1 MKILTFDI
9 EDWFHI
15 LDFDATKK
23 VSSWKN
29 FESRIHRNM
38 DIIHEILEKNNLKA
52 TFFILSWIA
61 EKYPEVVKK
70 ISDMGYEI
78 GSHTYSHQLAYEQ
91 TRVEFYKDVDK
102 SVKIIEDLIGEKV
115 KCFRAPG
122 FSITNKNLWA
132 FEILKELGIEFDSS
146 VFCTSRAHGGL
157 KGFSIFEPSILRFN
171 GEILKEFPISSHN
184 ILGKRIVFSGGGYF
198 RLFPYYFIK
207 KWSKKNEYLMTYFH
221 PRDFDYEQPILEG
234 LSSLRRF
241 KCYVGLKKSRSKLEK
256 LLDIHKF
263 IDINEANKKINW
275 NEVQVYNI

>member
-102 SVKIIEDLIGEKV
+102 SVKIIEDLIKSGRVQKDDL
-115 KCFRAPG
+115 
-122 FSITNKNLWA
+122 T
-132 FEILKELGIEFDSS
+132 
-146 VFCTSRAHGGL
+146 
-157 KGFSIFEPSILRFN
+157 
-171 GEILKEFPISSHN
+171 
-184 ILGKRIVFSGGGYF
+184 IVTVDG
-198 RLFPYYFIK
+198 
-207 KWSKKNEYLMTYFH
+207 N
-221 PRDFDYEQPILEG
+221 
-234 LSSLRRF
+234 
-241 KCYVGLKKSRSKLEK
+241 
-256 LLDIHKF
+256 
-263 IDINEANKKINW
+263 
-275 NEVQVYNI
+275 